1 MHRAHESWGEGD
13 LVTKRKPFDF
23 DRALDEVR
31 CPTCE
36 AGDWTVRVTV
46 EPRGLFSMYAC
57 DDCSDMVLAI
67 VCRAYPAA
75 QVGVHPLPN
84 RKPADPAPAQ
94 GVLL

>member
-1 MHRAHESWGEGD
+1 M
-13 LVTKRKPFDF
+13 TKRKPFDL

-36 AGDWTVRVTV
+36 AGDWNVRVTV

-67 VCRAYPAA
+67 VRRAYPAA
-75 QVGVHPLPN
+75 PVGVHPLPGHQ
-84 RKPADPAPAQ
+84 PAEPTNVQ